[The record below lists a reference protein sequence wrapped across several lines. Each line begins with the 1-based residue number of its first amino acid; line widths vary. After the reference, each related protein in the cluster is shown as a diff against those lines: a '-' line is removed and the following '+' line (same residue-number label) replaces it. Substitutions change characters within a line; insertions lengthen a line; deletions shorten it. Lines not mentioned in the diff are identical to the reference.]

1 MSKQRIACLAL
12 ALIMALSLLL
22 AACAPDGDI
31 DSLNSIPDLLSKE
44 ESSEEV
50 SEEVPVEPGQA
61 HPPVVTDLV
70 HVTEQTVI
78 IAGNCDEGCT
88 VTATD
93 GDVEASTE
101 SISGYFILEYT
112 IRSNNFSILSLTAK
126 SEKLKE
132 SPITALRVEYDST
145 AMKRID
151 GYGANVGV
159 GSQVY
164 YDFDLASYTGVIH
177 NIDGTTTS
185 TLLTQ
190 TELKAFRNRVN
201 TYLKNF
207 RKRADRNDVDIIYVL
222 IPNKTSLYP
231 EYLVDDTKQENYK
244 TRYEQIVESL
254 QMTDV
259 VTLDMRPVFEA
270 EKAKGSKLYYDTDS
284 HITEYAGYLVYKAI
298 CDEMAK
304 RFPTAAARDLA
315 TEFTSEE
322 KTFTGGDVIG
332 HLGIDPTHVSEKA
345 TVYTP
350 KFSLRM
356 GNEDEKIATA
366 SGHIYKFNKYVT
378 ENSMILPSATDVN
391 SLAFKLLF
399 ATGRKAQPCALIYR
413 DSFAVNFSDILCERF
428 NRVMLNK
435 VGDFNVNLTDTQRYY
450 GFNEQGKENKTVDY
464 IIIICSES
472 YLDLI
477 ARS

>member
-1 MSKQRIACLAL
+1 MTKRTGLTA
-12 ALIMALSLLL
+12 MALVIVMLCALVF

-31 DSLNSIPDLLSKE
+31 DSLDSIPDITSKE
-44 ESSEEV
+44 ESSEEI
-50 SEEVPVEPGQA
+50 SEEVSVEPGQA
-61 HPPVVTDLV
+61 HPPVVTDVV

-93 GDVEASTE
+93 GTTEASTE
-101 SISGYFILEYT
+101 SISGYFIMEYT
-112 IRSNNFSILSLTAK
+112 IDSTNFSILSVTARSETLT
-126 SEKLKE
+126 E

-151 GYGANVGV
+151 GYGANVGK

-164 YDFDLASYTGVIH
+164 YDFDLASYTGVIN
-177 NIDGTTTS
+177 NIDKTTSS

-190 TELKAFRNRVN
+190 TELKKFRNRVN
-201 TYLKNF
+201 TYLNNF
-207 RKRADRNDVDIIYVL
+207 RKRADNADVDIIYVL
-222 IPNKTSLYP
+222 IPNKVTVYP
-231 EYLVDDTKQENYK
+231 EYLVDGTKQENYK

-259 VTLDMRPVFEA
+259 ITLDMRSVFEA

-298 CDEMAK
+298 CDEIAK
-304 RFPTAAARDLA
+304 KFPTAAARDLA
-315 TEFTSEE
+315 TEFKAEE
-322 KTFTGGDVIG
+322 KTFKGGDVVR
-332 HLGIDPTHVSEKA
+332 HLGIDPSHLSEKA

-350 KFSLRM
+350 EFSLRI

-366 SGHIYKFNKYVT
+366 SGYIYKYEKYA
-378 ENSMILPSATDVN
+378 EDDSMLLNSTVDT
-391 SLAFKLLF
+391 LAFKLLF
-399 ATGRKAQPCALIYR
+399 ATNRKQLPCALIYR
-413 DSFAVNFSDILCERF
+413 DSFAMNFSDILCERF
-428 NRVMLNK
+428 NRVMLNR
-435 VGDFNVNLTDTQRYY
+435 VGDFNINLTDTQRYY
-450 GFNEQGKENKTVDY
+450 GYNAQGKENRTVDY
-464 IIIICSES
+464 IIVICSES